1 MSLKDNT
8 MTTRKL
14 TTKAIAKSASTY
26 IGKAGEIFYDTATAA
41 LKLSN
46 GATAGGVTFG
56 VGGVS
61 GLIAGSGSGFAAQ
74 TGAGIGTYVTYV
86 TLPNQ
91 TCTLNAVWR
100 VRAFGN
106 YLPVSSANV
115 RNLAA
120 QMTFGGMTFVG
131 TWNLSPVPTNSTTN
145 CYWSVEFTV
154 TGLSTTS
161 CNNTGYYTGLLST
174 TINAFNGATS
184 SIPTGPQSITFALA
198 QTGTLTTGDFFNVY
212 SATIERLI

>member
-61 GLIAGSGSGFAAQ
+61 GLIAGSGSGFDAQ
-74 TGAGIGTYVTYV
+74 TGAGIGSYVTYV

-120 QMTFGGMTFVG
+120 TVSFATLGPS

-154 TGLSTTS
+154 TGLGTTS

-184 SIPTGPQSITFALA
+184 SIPTGPQNITFALA
-198 QTGTLTTGDFFNVY
+198 QTGTLTAGDAIIVY

>member
-1 MSLKDNT
+1 
-8 MTTRKL
+8 MTIRKL
-14 TTKAIAKSASTY
+14 VSKAVSGTVGAY
-26 IGKAGEIFYDTATAA
+26 VGKAGEIFYETATAA
-41 LKLSN
+41 LKLSD

-56 VGGVS
+56 VGGD
-61 GLIAGSGSGFAAQ
+61 LTAGSGTGFASQ

-120 QMTFGGMTFVG
+120 TVSFATLGPS

-154 TGLSTTS
+154 TGLGTTS

-184 SIPTGPQSITFALA
+184 SIPTGPQNITFALA
-198 QTGTLTTGDFFNVY
+198 QTGTLTAGDAIIVY